1 MSSPAPQPP
10 QQPPQQPSGQRSA
23 QSSPAGQDTGVISHR
38 RTHPITPLVSGWKI
52 VVGVVAVL
60 AAQNIATLLEDFTI
74 RRALIGAGV
83 LIVVVV
89 LTIILS
95 GLSWW
100 KTTYAVSEEGVAL
113 HSGLISRSRT
123 FAPRAK
129 IESVSV
135 ERPLLARLL
144 GLAKVRVEIVGGGES
159 YLDIEYIKSQDAEQL
174 RRIILEV
181 TGAGRP
187 GQAAAAAPGIA
198 AGEAGA
204 DREPTA
210 AGAAHPGTAAQGAAA
225 APHGSVVLS
234 GSVDQTG
241 SADRTGSAEALPATA
256 GTAPPSGGALRE
268 ALHDGVTDGE
278 LIAEI
283 PTRRLVHSL
292 LRDMD
297 FLLGILMSVIGVGLA
312 IFFALWTEGFSLA
325 VIVPLLPALIAL
337 PRYVLGRIEAGW
349 GFVSRITPR
358 GLRMR
363 RGLLNTRTDNVASGR
378 IQRFRLRRPLLWRA
392 PGWTAATVTLA
403 GTDDEGENGAE
414 NALPVG
420 TREELGLTLGHL
432 AAPLGTD
439 DDLATIEHLLTAR
452 ARDIEGIRSPVAWQW
467 IARRTRVTV
476 LLPGAIIQRRGILAR
491 TLEIIPRE
499 RIQEIHVSDDPLGR
513 RLDVLDLEVRVAA
526 HTAHLTDLPRED
538 ARALHA
544 VLTRDAAR
552 LRRFRDRPHWP
563 KPALAAEGA

>member
-1 MSSPAPQPP
+1 VSSPASQPVQPP
-10 QQPPQQPSGQRSA
+10 EQSSGQQPEQRSA
-23 QSSPAGQDTGVISHR
+23 QPSPVGQDSGVISHR

-60 AAQNIATLLEDFTI
+60 TAQNIASLLEDFTI

-83 LIVVVV
+83 LIVAV
-89 LTIILS
+89 IIAILLS
-95 GLSWW
+95 GLAWW

-187 GQAAAAAPGIA
+187 GQAAAAAPETA
-198 AGEAGA
+198 AGEATA
-204 DREPTA
+204 DSEAAAAGTAHLGTA
-210 AGAAHPGTAAQGAAA
+210 APGTAATPSVTSAPSGSA
-225 APHGSVVLS
+225 APS
-234 GSVDQTG
+234 GSVED
-241 SADRTGSAEALPATA
+241 LPATA
-256 GTAPPSGGALRE
+256 GTAPSAGGTLRE
-268 ALHDGVTDGE
+268 TLYDGVTDGE

-283 PTRRLVHSL
+283 PTGRLVHSL

-297 FLLGILMSVIGVGLA
+297 FLIGIVMSVVGVGLA

-378 IQRFRLRRPLLWRA
+378 IQRFRLRRPLLWRT

-420 TREELGLTLGHL
+420 THEELGLTLGHL

-452 ARDIEGIRSPVAWQW
+452 ARDIEGIRTPIRWQW

-499 RIQEIHVSDDPLGR
+499 RIQEIHVSDDPFSR
-513 RLDVLDLEVRVAA
+513 RLGVLDLEVRVAA
-526 HTAHLTDLPRED
+526 HTAHLTDLPRAD
-538 ARALHA
+538 ARALHGI
-544 VLTRDAAR
+544 LTRDAAR

-563 KPALAAEGA
+563 KPALAAEAA